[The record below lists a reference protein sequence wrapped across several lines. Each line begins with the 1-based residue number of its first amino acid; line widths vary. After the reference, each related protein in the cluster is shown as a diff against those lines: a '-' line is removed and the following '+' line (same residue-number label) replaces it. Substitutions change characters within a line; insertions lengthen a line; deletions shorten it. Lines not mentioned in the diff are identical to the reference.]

1 VSERSLEIIEGA
13 WPLVVIAV
21 SVLATFASATI
32 LLWFL
37 LLVVEFP

>member
-1 VSERSLEIIEGA
+1 VSERSLEINEGT